1 MKGEGLRTFF
11 SYFMILNGISSSVPT
26 TALGVL
32 EVDISKLIENYRY
45 LQSQASEAFC
55 GAAVKADA
63 YGLGQNTVSYYLALA
78 GCDHFFVVQVDE
90 GIRLREYLRTALP
103 HKNPKI
109 YVMVGVM
116 PGTEDLLIH
125 YGLIPTLLAPYQL
138 MLWKKAAFRHEKI
151 LSAVLHFDTGMART
165 GFMPDQ
171 AIDLANSP
179 GDLEGISPQ
188 IIMSHLTCSN
198 ELDNPTNQKQ
208 LQLFNQ
214 LCSSFP
220 GISQSLSNSW
230 GIFLGKDFHK
240 NLVRPGG
247 GIYGLSLAQGVTN
260 EIPGI
265 KSLISI
271 KAKIVQI
278 HSIRQGQAV
287 GYSGTF
293 IADRSTRI
301 ATLGVGY
308 ADGYVRGLSNKGVV
322 KIKDWI
328 VPVIGRVSMDFVTV
342 DITDIPENQVREGEW
357 ALLMGDELRLNNV
370 ASTADTI
377 SYELTVNI
385 SQRYHRR
392 YIMSNVEEV

>member
-1 MKGEGLRTFF
+1 MVLH
-11 SYFMILNGISSSVPT
+11 NISSSIPT

-45 LQSQASEAFC
+45 LQTQASSAVC

-78 GCDHFFVVQVDE
+78 GCDNFFVVQVEE

-125 YGLIPTLLAPYQL
+125 YSLIPTLLAPYQL
-138 MLWKKAAFRHEKI
+138 MLWRKAAFRHERN
-151 LSAVLHFDTGMART
+151 LPAVLHFDTGMART
-165 GFMPDQ
+165 GFMADQ
-171 AIDLANSP
+171 AIDLANSS
-179 GDLEGISPQ
+179 GDLEGIS
-188 IIMSHLTCSN
+188 IKMIMSHLTCSN
-198 ELDNPTNQKQ
+198 ENDHPMNQIQ
-208 LQLFNQ
+208 LKTFDQ
-214 LCSSFP
+214 LCAGFP
-220 GISQSLSNSW
+220 EIPQSLSNSW

-240 NLVRPGG
+240 NIVRPGG

-260 EIPGI
+260 DIPGI
-265 KSLISI
+265 KGIISI
-271 KAKIVQI
+271 KAKIVQT
-278 HSIRQGQAV
+278 HTIRAGESV

-293 IADRSTRI
+293 VAQRPTRI

-308 ADGYVRGLSNKGVV
+308 ADGYTRGLSNKGVV
-322 KIKDWI
+322 KIKNWLA
-328 VPVIGRVSMDFVTV
+328 PVIGRVSMDFVTV
-342 DITDIPENQVREGEW
+342 DVTDIPENQVKEGEW
-357 ALLMGDELRLNNV
+357 ALLMGDELRLKDV
-370 ASTADTI
+370 ASQAGTI

-385 SQRYHRR
+385 SERYHRR
-392 YIMSNVEEV
+392 YIMTNIESN